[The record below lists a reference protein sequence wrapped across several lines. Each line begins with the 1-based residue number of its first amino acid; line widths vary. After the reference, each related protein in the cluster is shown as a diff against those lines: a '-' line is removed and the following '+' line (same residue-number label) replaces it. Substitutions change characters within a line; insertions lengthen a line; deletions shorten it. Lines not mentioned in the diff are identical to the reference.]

1 MHTIFVTIAHDRSLT
16 YLMEVTALMCS
27 ICSAW
32 VGGRLKLCNLSSDRP
47 PGMWARSRNTTMLCR
62 KLWHGSTVGVWVWGR
77 GEGFAERINILDS
90 EDVVEDGVLPSRLSF
105 LHMFSLPPMYAG
117 LSSTLATYCERE
129 REHTQMHL
137 TQRYIGTFT

>member
-1 MHTIFVTIAHDRSLT
+1 MSTLQEYYYVVQEAVTWEH
-16 YLMEVTALMCS
+16 CG
-27 ICSAW
+27 C
-32 VGGRLKLCNLSSDRP
+32 
-47 PGMWARSRNTTMLCR
+47 
-62 KLWHGSTVGVWVWGR
+62 VGVGEGGGGR

-129 REHTQMHL
+129 REHTKMHL
-137 TQRYIGTFT
+137 TQRYIGTFA